1 MRCAKRTTHPTID
14 IPSAAIVPVTTN
26 LDLNPS
32 TLLVAGFQALSDPLR
47 LQVLD
52 LLRDR
57 ECCVCDL
64 CEILNVNQSKLSFHL
79 KSLKDAHLV
88 QTRQS
93 GRWIYY
99 RLNLPQFIALEAYLR
114 DFQQIGPIGPTR
126 ECGEP
131 D

>member
-1 MRCAKRTTHPTID
+1 MTTH
-14 IPSAAIVPVTTN
+14 
-26 LDLNPS
+26 LDLTPS
-32 TLLVAGFQALSDPLR
+32 TQIIAGFQALSDPLR
-47 LQVLD
+47 LQILN

-64 CEILNVNQSKLSFHL
+64 CEALNVNQSKLSFHL

-99 RLNLPQFIALEAYLR
+99 RLHLPQFIALEEYLSEFR
-114 DFQQIGPIGPTR
+114 RFSPIGPTR
-126 ECGEP
+126 DCE
-131 D
+131 

>member
-1 MRCAKRTTHPTID
+1 VI
-14 IPSAAIVPVTTN
+14 TN
-26 LDLNPS
+26 LIQNPS

-47 LQVLD
+47 LQVID

-64 CEILNVNQSKLSFHL
+64 CDMLNVNQSKLSFHL
-79 KSLKDAHLV
+79 KSLKDAQLV

-99 RLNLPQFIALEAYLR
+99 RLNLPQFIALEAYLSEFR
-114 DFQQIGPIGPTR
+114 RLGAVGPTR

>member
-1 MRCAKRTTHPTID
+1 LIQTAT
-14 IPSAAIVPVTTN
+14 
-26 LDLNPS
+26 LPS

-64 CEILNVNQSKLSFHL
+64 CDILNVNQSKLSFHL
-79 KSLKDAHLV
+79 KSLKDAQLV

-99 RLNLPQFIALEAYLR
+99 RLNLPQFIALEEYLSEFR
-114 DFQQIGPIGPTR
+114 RLGAIGPTR
-126 ECGEP
+126 ECEEP